1 MIKKAMAIAFIM
13 GLIATRALAEGG
25 SKGVMD
31 IEAGLMFWTFVTF
44 IVLLLLLR
52 AFAWK
57 PLIEILKKR
66 EETIRDSIEGA
77 KKAKEEAQRLV
88 DEHKARMAEL
98 EKSVEAALEKG
109 RVQAEALGAEIT
121 EKARE
126 DATRIRERT
135 EAEIVQA
142 KEEALLDVR
151 NEVLG
156 LSTTIASKI
165 LARNLKPEDQDKIV
179 DEVLAE
185 VGRKP

>member
-1 MIKKAMAIAFIM
+1 MMVF
-13 GLIATRALAEGG
+13 IATWASAKGG
-25 SKGVMD
+25 DKGVMD
-31 IEAGLMFWTFVTF
+31 IEVGLMFWTFVTF
-44 IVLLLLLR
+44 IVLLFLLR

-66 EETIRDSIEGA
+66 EETIRDSIDEA
-77 KKAKEEAQRLV
+77 KKAKEEAQGLV
-88 DEHKARMAEL
+88 DEHKAEMAEL
-98 EKSVEAALEKG
+98 EKSVEAVLEKG

-126 DATRIRERT
+126 EATRIKNRT
-135 EAEIVQA
+135 EAEIVRA

-151 NEVLG
+151 SEVLG

-165 LARNLKPEDQDKIV
+165 LARNLEPEDQNKIV

>member
-1 MIKKAMAIAFIM
+1 
-13 GLIATRALAEGG
+13 
-25 SKGVMD
+25 
-31 IEAGLMFWTFVTF
+31 
-44 IVLLLLLR
+44 
-52 AFAWK
+52 
-57 PLIEILKKR
+57 
-66 EETIRDSIEGA
+66 
-77 KKAKEEAQRLV
+77 
-88 DEHKARMAEL
+88 MAEL